1 MIIFGQF
8 LSCSINLAI
17 LMFQLTLVS
26 QQLHSFHAF
35 FRFQVEPLSTFFYTL
50 VFSLVVILVQIFQY
64 CWFATRLESKSSNI
78 PYAAFEMNFV
88 GAPISVQ
95 KSLIIFVART
105 QKSIQIPVLGVFPLS
120 LETYVKVKFLLWLKW
135 D

>member
-26 QQLHSFHAF
+26 PLSHFFHAF
-35 FRFQVEPLSTFFYTL
+35 LRFQVEPLSTFFYTL

-64 CWFATRLESKSSNI
+64 CWFATRLESKVECSAKMVRSQDC
-78 PYAAFEMNFV
+78 F
-88 GAPISVQ
+88 
-95 KSLIIFVART
+95 
-105 QKSIQIPVLGVFPLS
+105 
-120 LETYVKVKFLLWLKW
+120 
-135 D
+135 